1 MPRAA
6 AVKDGPIWRAQ
17 AEEDRMKT
25 IVLAMVAGAGTLLIT
40 SLQAPATPADGAA
53 IATIGRQ
60 VNPVTNVA
68 TKKGHRCRP
77 DYTRDRNGYCR
88 FNTHTL

>member
-1 MPRAA
+1 
-6 AVKDGPIWRAQ
+6 
-17 AEEDRMKT
+17 MKT

-40 SLQAPATPADGAA
+40 SSQAPATPAEGAA
-53 IATIGRQ
+53 IAIIGQQ
-60 VNPVTNVA
+60 VNPVTDVA
-68 TKKGHRCRP
+68 TKKRYRCRP